1 MARRASTKQAINFA
15 AFDSPGARVIDT
27 PLHEE
32 VQKSYGEYGYSV
44 ITARAL
50 PDARDGLKPSQRRI
64 MFAMEQ
70 MGLRPDRGYVKSSR
84 VVGEVMGK
92 FHPHGDA
99 SIYDTMVRMAQE
111 FQQNTPLID
120 GHGAWGTLDDGAAAS
135 RYTECRLAE
144 VATLLVDG
152 SDEETVD
159 FKPTYDGSG
168 LEPVVLPA
176 AFANV
181 LVNGADGI
189 AVGMSTNMI
198 PHNLGEVIAATRWL
212 VTHPSAG
219 LDKLMEFVPGPDLP
233 TGAILL
239 GLDAVRMAY
248 ETGRGVVRIRAR
260 VEIGPLAASRGRQ
273 AITITEFPY
282 GIGPVKV
289 IEAIQRQTADKRLQ
303 GIADVKTLT
312 DMTTDGE
319 RMVIECRA
327 GVNPQALLA
336 DLYRLTPMEVSFGI
350 NNNVLVNGKPQVL
363 GLKALLE
370 VFLDHRFEVVTRR
383 TRYRLRKARERR
395 HLVEGMLIALD
406 NIDKVVQI
414 IRSSQ
419 DTAQAK
425 ARLVSE
431 LTGVRVS
438 LGGKV
443 VTRSLDEV
451 QAAHILDMP
460 LRRLVNLEVESLRAQ
475 WAQLTEQMARLQAIL
490 DDDGLLRKIV
500 SDELAAVA
508 KAHAGPR
515 LTSLIDGDLKQVLA
529 ASAPAGPLEVSDDPC
544 QVVLSATGLLA
555 RTAAASEEVT
565 ETGRRRSVRTKHDV
579 IAAAVHCTARGQVL
593 LLTSHGRAVKTDVL
607 TLPTLPEQAGIVSL
621 RGGVAALEI
630 VTGLRAGER
639 VMGLATLSDGL
650 PSGSAGVAL
659 GTRSGQVKLTR
670 PEWPVRAEV
679 FDVIG
684 LADGDEVI
692 GTAWLHDTH
701 DTLVFISSDGQV
713 LRFDAGKVRPQG
725 LSGTGM
731 AGISLSPNAHAVW
744 FGAVRSD
751 DNTHGEPQVVVSTGT
766 QVKVTPLVHYPAK
779 GRGTG
784 GVATL
789 RYLSGMNTTIQVAW
803 AGTRPIGCTRSG
815 DAVGLPEPDPRR
827 GGSGIVVTGPDLL
840 GHQIERE

>member
-1 MARRASTKQAINFA
+1 MARKASTKQTINLA

-70 MGLRPDRGYVKSSR
+70 MGLRPERSYVKSSR

-99 SIYDTMVRMAQE
+99 SIYDTMVRMAQD

-144 VATLLVDG
+144 IATLLVDG
-152 SDEETVD
+152 TDEETVD
-159 FKPTYDGSG
+159 FKPTYDGSAV
-168 LEPVVLPA
+168 EPVVLPA
-176 AFANV
+176 GFPNV

-212 VTHPSAG
+212 VTHPNAS
-219 LDKLMEFVPGPDLP
+219 LDRLMEFVPGPDLP
-233 TGAILL
+233 TGGILL
-239 GLDAVRMAY
+239 GLDAVRTAY

-260 VEIGPLAASRGRQ
+260 VEIGPLAGSRGRQ

-289 IEAIQRQTADKRLQ
+289 IEAIQKQTAEKRLN
-303 GIADVKTLT
+303 GIADAKTLT
-312 DMTTDGE
+312 DMTTDGD
-319 RMVIECRA
+319 RMVIECKA

-363 GLKALLE
+363 GLKDLLA

-383 TRYRLRKARERR
+383 TRYRLRKALERR
-395 HLVEGMLIALD
+395 HIVEGMLIALD
-406 NIDKVVQI
+406 NIDKVVKI
-414 IRSSQ
+414 IRGSK
-419 DTAQAK
+419 DTAEAK

-431 LTGVRVS
+431 LVGVRVS
-438 LGGKV
+438 LGGKF
-443 VTRSLDEV
+443 VTRSLDEL

-460 LRRLVNLEVESLRAQ
+460 LRRLVNLEVESLRSE
-475 WAQLTEQMARLQAIL
+475 WAELTQRMAGLQAIL
-490 DDDGLLRKIV
+490 DDDVLLRKVV
-500 SDELAAVA
+500 SDELGAIA

-515 LTSLIDGDLKQVLA
+515 LTSLMDGDLKEVLA
-529 ASAPAGPLEVSDDPC
+529 ASVPAGPLEVADDPC
-544 QVVLSATGLLA
+544 QVLLSSTGLLA
-555 RTAAASEEVT
+555 RTAAESEEVT
-565 ETGRRRSVRTKHDV
+565 ETGRRRSGRSKHDV
-579 IAAAVHCTARGQVL
+579 VAAVVHSTARGQVL
-593 LLTSHGRAVKTDVL
+593 LVTSLGRAFKTDVL

-621 RGGVAALEI
+621 RGGVAAREI

-639 VMGLATLSDGL
+639 VIGLAPVGDRLVAGSPGL
-650 PSGSAGVAL
+650 AL
-659 GTRSGQVKLTR
+659 GTQSGQVKVTK
-670 PEWPVRAEV
+670 PEWPVRSDD
-679 FDVIG
+679 FDVIA
-684 LADGDEVI
+684 LADGDDVT
-692 GTAWLHDTH
+692 GAAWLHDSN

-713 LRFDAGKVRPQG
+713 LRFDAAKVRPQG
-725 LSGTGM
+725 LSGGGM
-731 AGISLSPNAHAVW
+731 AGMSLGTDAKVVW
-744 FGAVRSD
+744 FGAVRTD
-751 DNTHGEPQVVVSTGT
+751 DTAHGEPQVVVSTGS
-766 QVKVTPLVHYPAK
+766 QVKVTPLAEYPAK
-779 GRGTG
+779 GRATG

-789 RYLSGMNTTIQVAW
+789 RYLSGMNPAIQVGW
-803 AGTRPIGCTRSG
+803 AGARPVGCTASG
-815 DAVGLPEPDPRR
+815 GAVELPDPDPRR
-827 GGSGIVVTGPDLL
+827 GGSGVAMTGPDIV
-840 GHQIERE
+840 GHQIERG

>member
-1 MARRASTKQAINFA
+1 MARRESTKQTINLA
-15 AFDSPGARVIDT
+15 AFDTPGARVIDT

-44 ITARAL
+44 ITARGL

-64 MFAMEQ
+64 MFAMAQ
-70 MGLRPDRGYVKSSR
+70 MGLRPERGYVKSSR

-99 SIYDTMVRMAQE
+99 SIYDTMVRMAQD

-135 RYTECRLAE
+135 RYTECRLSP

-152 SDEETVD
+152 TDEETVD
-159 FKPTYDGSG
+159 FRPTYDGSG
-168 LEPVVLPA
+168 VEPVVLPA
-176 AFANV
+176 AFPNL

-212 VTHPSAG
+212 VKHPNAT
-219 LDKLMEFVPGPDLP
+219 LDKLMSFVPGPDLP
-233 TGAILL
+233 TGGILL
-239 GLDAVRMAY
+239 GLDAVRSAY

-260 VEIGPLAASRGRQ
+260 VEIGPLAGSRGRQ

-289 IEAIQRQTADKRLQ
+289 IEAIQKQTGEKRLQ

-319 RMVIECRA
+319 RMVIECKA

-363 GLKALLE
+363 GLKQLLE

-383 TRYRLRKARERR
+383 TRYRLRRAEERR

-406 NIDKVVQI
+406 NIDQVVRI
-414 IRSSQ
+414 IRASL
-419 DTAQAK
+419 DTAEAK
-425 ARLVSE
+425 TRLVAE
-431 LTGVRVS
+431 LAGVRVR
-438 LGGKV
+438 LGGRQ

-460 LRRLVNLEVESLRAQ
+460 LRRLVNLEVETLRTE
-475 WAQLTEQMARLQAIL
+475 WASLTELIAQLQAIL
-490 DDDGLLRKIV
+490 DSDDLLRTVV

-508 KAHAGPR
+508 KDHASPR
-515 LTSLIDGDLKQVLA
+515 LTTLLDGDLKQVLA
-529 ASAPAGPLEVSDDPC
+529 ASVPAGPLEVADDPC
-544 QVVLSATGLLA
+544 QVVLSATGLVA

-565 ETGRRRSVRTKHDV
+565 ETGRRRSARTKHDV
-579 IAAAVHCTARGQVL
+579 IAATVEATARGQVL
-593 LLTSHGRAVKTDVL
+593 LLTNHGRAVKTDVL
-607 TLPTLPEQAGIVSL
+607 TLPTLPEHAGVLSL
-621 RGGVAALEI
+621 RGGVSGTEI
-630 VTGLRAGER
+630 ASGLRPGER
-639 VMGLATLSDGL
+639 VIGLAPLAVPDTAIGL
-650 PSGSAGVAL
+650 AL
-659 GTRSGQVKLTR
+659 GTKHGQVKVTR
-670 PEWPVRAEV
+670 PEWPVRSDV

-684 LADGDEVI
+684 LADGDEVV
-692 GTAWLHDTH
+692 GTTWLSGPADM
-701 DTLVFISSDGQV
+701 VFVSSDGQV
-713 LRFDAGKVRPQG
+713 LRFDAAKVRPQG
-725 LSGTGM
+725 LSGGGM
-731 AGISLSPNAHAVW
+731 AGINLAAGAHVVW
-744 FGAVRSD
+744 FGAVRTD
-751 DNTHGEPQVVVSTGT
+751 DTAHGEPQVVVSSGD
-766 QVKVTPLVHYPAK
+766 QVKVTPLSEYPAK
-779 GRGTG
+779 GRATG

-789 RYLSGMNTTIQVAW
+789 RYLAGQSTTIAVGW
-803 AGTRPIGCTRSG
+803 AGTRPIGCTRTG
-815 DAVGLPEPDPRR
+815 DPVTLPDPDPRR
-827 GGSGIVVTGPDLL
+827 GGSGVTMTGPALL

>member
-1 MARRASTKQAINFA
+1 MARKASTKQTINLA

-70 MGLRPDRGYVKSSR
+70 MGLRPERGYVKSSR

-99 SIYDTMVRMAQE
+99 SIYDTMVRMAQD

-159 FKPTYDGSG
+159 FRPTYDGSG
-168 LEPVVLPA
+168 VEPVVLPA
-176 AFANV
+176 SFPNV

-212 VTHPSAG
+212 VTHPNAS

-233 TGAILL
+233 TGGILI
-239 GLDAVRMAY
+239 GLDAVRTAY
-248 ETGRGVVRIRAR
+248 EAGRGVVRIRAR
-260 VEIGPLAASRGRQ
+260 VEIGALEGSRGRQ

-289 IEAIQRQTADKRLQ
+289 IEAIQKQTADKRLQ

-319 RMVIECRA
+319 RMVIECKA

-425 ARLVSE
+425 ARLVAE
-431 LTGVRVS
+431 LKGGRVR
-438 LGGKV
+438 LGGKL
-443 VTRSLDEV
+443 VTRSLDEL

-460 LRRLVNLEVESLRAQ
+460 LRRLVNLEVESLRAE
-475 WAQLTEQMARLQAIL
+475 WAQLTDQMATLQAIL
-490 DDDGLLRKIV
+490 DDDSLLRRVV

-515 LTSLIDGDLKQVLA
+515 LTSLIDGDLKEVLA

-555 RTAAASEEVT
+555 RTAAASEEVA
-565 ETGRRRSVRTKHDV
+565 EAGRRRSARTKHDV
-579 IAAAVHCTARGQVL
+579 ITAAVDATARGQVL
-593 LLTSHGRAVKTDVL
+593 LLTSRGRAVKTDVL

-621 RGGVAALEI
+621 RGGVAALEL
-630 VTGLRAGER
+630 VTGLQSGER
-639 VMGLATLSDGL
+639 VIGLAPLGDAAEAAGL
-650 PSGSAGVAL
+650 AI
-659 GTRSGQVKLTR
+659 GTRSGQVKVTR
-670 PEWPVRAEV
+670 PEWPVRADV

-684 LADGDEVI
+684 LADADEVV
-692 GTAWLHDTH
+692 GTAWLHSTH

-713 LRFDAGKVRPQG
+713 LRFDAGTVRPQG
-725 LSGTGM
+725 LSGGGM
-731 AGISLSPNAHAVW
+731 AGINLAAEARVVW
-744 FGAVRSD
+744 FGAVRTD
-751 DNTHGEPQVVVSTGT
+751 DTAHGEPHVVVSTGT
-766 QVKVTPLVHYPAK
+766 QVKVTPLSQYPAK
-779 GRGTG
+779 GRATG

-789 RYLSGMNTTIQVAW
+789 RYLSGMNTSIRVAW
-803 AGTRPIGCTRSG
+803 AGPRPIGCTRSG
-815 DAVGLPEPDPRR
+815 EPVGLPEPDPRR
-827 GGSGIVVTGPDLL
+827 GGSGTATTGPHLL
-840 GHQIERE
+840 GHQIDRE

>member
-1 MARRASTKQAINFA
+1 MARKASTKQTINLA

-70 MGLRPDRGYVKSSR
+70 MGLRPERGYVKSSR

-99 SIYDTMVRMAQE
+99 SIYDTMVRMAQD

-159 FKPTYDGSG
+159 FRPTYDGSG
-168 LEPVVLPA
+168 VEPVVLPA
-176 AFANV
+176 SFPNV

-212 VTHPSAG
+212 VTHPNAS

-233 TGAILL
+233 TGGILI
-239 GLDAVRMAY
+239 GLDAVRTAY

-260 VEIGPLAASRGRQ
+260 VEIGALEGSRGRQ

-289 IEAIQRQTADKRLQ
+289 IEAIQKQTADKRLQ

-319 RMVIECRA
+319 RMVIECKA

-383 TRYRLRKARERR
+383 TRYRLRKAGERR

-419 DTAQAK
+419 DTAEAK
-425 ARLVSE
+425 ARLVAE
-431 LTGVRVS
+431 LKGVRVR
-438 LGGKV
+438 LGGKI
-443 VTRSLDEV
+443 VTRSLDEL

-460 LRRLVNLEVESLRAQ
+460 LRRLVNLEVESLRAE
-475 WAQLTEQMARLQAIL
+475 WAELTDQMAALQAIL
-490 DDDGLLRKIV
+490 DDDGLLRKVV

-515 LTSLIDGDLKQVLA
+515 LTSLIDGDLKEVLA
-529 ASAPAGPLEVSDDPC
+529 ASVPAGPLEVSDDPC
-544 QVVLSATGLLA
+544 QVVLSATGLVA
-555 RTAAASEEVT
+555 RTAAASEEVA
-565 ETGRRRSVRTKHDV
+565 EAGRRRSARTKHDV
-579 IAAAVHCTARGQVL
+579 IAAAVQATARGQVL
-593 LLTSHGRAVKTDVL
+593 LLTSRGRAVKTDVL

-621 RGGVAALEI
+621 RGGVAALEL
-630 VTGLRAGER
+630 VTGLQSGER
-639 VMGLATLSDGL
+639 VIGLAPLGDAAESVGL
-650 PSGSAGVAL
+650 AL
-659 GTRSGQVKLTR
+659 GTRSGQVKVTR
-670 PEWPVRAEV
+670 PEWPVRADV

-684 LADGDEVI
+684 LADGDEVV
-692 GTAWLHDTH
+692 GTAWLHSTH

-713 LRFDAGKVRPQG
+713 LRYDAGKVRPQG
-725 LSGTGM
+725 LSGGGM
-731 AGISLSPNAHAVW
+731 AGISLAADARAVW
-744 FGAVRSD
+744 FGAVRTD
-751 DNTHGEPQVVVSTGT
+751 DTAHGEPQVVVSTGD
-766 QVKVTPLVHYPAK
+766 QVKVTPLSQYPPK
-779 GRGTG
+779 GRATG

-789 RYLSGMNTTIQVAW
+789 RYLAGMNSTIQVAW

-827 GGSGIVVTGPDLL
+827 GGSGVAMAGPAVL
-840 GHQIERE
+840 GHQIERG

>member
-1 MARRASTKQAINFA
+1 MARKASTKQTINLA

-70 MGLRPDRGYVKSSR
+70 MGLRPERGYVKSSR

-99 SIYDTMVRMAQE
+99 SIYDTMVRMAQD

-159 FKPTYDGSG
+159 FRPTYDGSG
-168 LEPVVLPA
+168 VEPVVLPA
-176 AFANV
+176 SFPNV

-212 VTHPSAG
+212 VTHPNAS

-233 TGAILL
+233 TGGILI
-239 GLDAVRMAY
+239 GLDAVRTAY

-260 VEIGPLAASRGRQ
+260 VEIGALEGSRGRQ

-289 IEAIQRQTADKRLQ
+289 IEAIQKQTADKRLQ

-319 RMVIECRA
+319 RMVIECKA

-425 ARLVSE
+425 ARLVDE
-431 LTGVRVS
+431 LKGVRVR
-438 LGGKV
+438 LGGKL
-443 VTRSLDEV
+443 VTRSLDEL

-460 LRRLVNLEVESLRAQ
+460 LRRLVNLEVESLRAE
-475 WAQLTEQMARLQAIL
+475 WAELTDQMAALQAIL
-490 DDDGLLRKIV
+490 DDDGLLRKVV

-515 LTSLIDGDLKQVLA
+515 LTSLIDGDLKEVLA

-544 QVVLSATGLLA
+544 QVVLSATGLVA
-555 RTAAASEEVT
+555 RTAAASEEVA
-565 ETGRRRSVRTKHDV
+565 EAGRRRSARTKHDV
-579 IAAAVHCTARGQVL
+579 IAAAVQATARGQVL
-593 LLTSHGRAVKTDVL
+593 LLTSRGRAVKTDVL

-621 RGGVAALEI
+621 RGGMAALEL
-630 VTGLRAGER
+630 VTGLQSGEL
-639 VMGLATLSDGL
+639 VIGLAPLGDGAESVGL
-650 PSGSAGVAL
+650 AL
-659 GTRSGQVKLTR
+659 GTRSGQVKVTR
-670 PEWPVRAEV
+670 PEWPVRADV

-684 LADGDEVI
+684 LADGDEVV
-692 GTAWLHDTH
+692 GTAWLHSTH

-713 LRFDAGKVRPQG
+713 LRYDAGKVRPQG
-725 LSGTGM
+725 LSGGGM
-731 AGISLSPNAHAVW
+731 AGISLAADARAVW
-744 FGAVRSD
+744 FGAVRTD
-751 DNTHGEPQVVVSTGT
+751 DTAHGEPQVVVSTGD
-766 QVKVTPLVHYPAK
+766 QVKVTPLSQYPPK
-779 GRGTG
+779 GRATG
-784 GVATL
+784 GLATL
-789 RYLSGMNTTIQVAW
+789 RYLAGMNSTIQVAW

-815 DAVGLPEPDPRR
+815 DAVALPEPDPRR
-827 GGSGIVVTGPDLL
+827 GGSGVAMAGPAVL
-840 GHQIERE
+840 GHQIERG

>member
-1 MARRASTKQAINFA
+1 MARKASTKQTINLA

-70 MGLRPDRGYVKSSR
+70 MGLRPERGYVKSSR
-84 VVGEVMGK
+84 VVGDVMGK

-135 RYTECRLAE
+135 RYTECRLSE
-144 VATLLVDG
+144 IATLLVDG

-159 FKPTYDGSG
+159 FKPTYDGSA

-176 AFANV
+176 AFPNV

-212 VTHPSAG
+212 VTHPHAG
-219 LDKLMEFVPGPDLP
+219 LDQLMEFVPGPDLP
-233 TGAILL
+233 TGGILL
-239 GLDAVRMAY
+239 GLDAVRSAY

-260 VEIGPLAASRGRQ
+260 VEIGPLAGSRGRQ

-289 IEAIQRQTADKRLQ
+289 IEAIQKQTADKRLQ
-303 GIADVKTLT
+303 GIADAKTLT

-336 DLYRLTPMEVSFGI
+336 DLYRLTPMQVSFGI

-370 VFLDHRFEVVTRR
+370 VFLTHRFEVVTRR
-383 TRYRLRKARERR
+383 TRYRLRQAMQRR
-395 HLVEGMLIALD
+395 HLVEGMLVALD

-414 IRSSQ
+414 IRGSQ

-431 LTGVRVS
+431 LAGVRVG

-443 VTRSLDEV
+443 VTRSLDEL

-460 LRRLVNLEVESLRAQ
+460 LRRLVNLEVESLRSE
-475 WAQLTEQMARLQAIL
+475 WAQLTDRMAGLQAIL
-490 DDDGLLRKIV
+490 DDDGLLRKVV
-500 SDELAAVA
+500 SDELGAIA

-515 LTSLIDGDLKQVLA
+515 LTSLIDGDLKEVLA
-529 ASAPAGPLEVSDDPC
+529 ASVPAGPLEVADDPC
-544 QVVLSATGLLA
+544 QVLLSSTGLLA
-555 RTAAASEEVT
+555 RTAAESEEVA
-565 ETGRRRSVRTKHDV
+565 ETGRRRSGRNKHDV
-579 IAAAVHCTARGQVL
+579 IAAVVQCTARGQVL
-593 LLTSHGRAVKTDVL
+593 LLTSLGRAFKTDVL
-607 TLPTLPEQAGIVSL
+607 TLPPLPEQAGIVSL
-621 RGGVAALEI
+621 RGGIGASEI

-639 VMGLATLSDGL
+639 VIGLAPAGDPLVA
-650 PSGSAGVAL
+650 GSAGLAL
-659 GTRSGQVKLTR
+659 GTRSGQVKVTR
-670 PEWPVRAEV
+670 PEWPVRADA
-679 FDVIG
+679 FDVIS
-684 LADGDEVI
+684 LAAGDDVI
-692 GTAWLHDTH
+692 ATAWLPDGQGTF
-701 DTLVFISSDGQV
+701 VFVSSDGQV
-713 LRFDAGKVRPQG
+713 LRFDADKVRPQG
-725 LSGTGM
+725 LSGGGM
-731 AGISLSPNAHAVW
+731 AGISLGAGAHAVW
-744 FGAVRSD
+744 FGAVRTD
-751 DNTHGEPQVVVSTGT
+751 DTTHGEPQVVVSTGT
-766 QVKVTPLVHYPAK
+766 QVKVTPLSQYPPK
-779 GRGTG
+779 GRATG

-789 RYLSGMNTTIQVAW
+789 RYLAGMNTAIQVAW
-803 AGTRPIGCTRSG
+803 AGTRPVGCTVSG
-815 DAVGLPEPDPRR
+815 DAVQLPEPDPRR
-827 GGSGIVVTGPDLL
+827 GSSGIATTGPDIV
-840 GHQIERE
+840 GHQIERG

>member
-1 MARRASTKQAINFA
+1 MARKASTKQTINLA

-70 MGLRPDRGYVKSSR
+70 MGLRPERGYVKSSR
-84 VVGEVMGK
+84 VVGDVMGK

-99 SIYDTMVRMAQE
+99 SIYDTMVRMAQD

-144 VATLLVDG
+144 IAALLVDG

-159 FKPTYDGSG
+159 FKPTYDGSAV
-168 LEPVVLPA
+168 EPVVLPA
-176 AFANV
+176 GFPNV

-212 VTHPSAG
+212 VTHPNTS

-233 TGAILL
+233 TGGILL
-239 GLDAVRMAY
+239 GLDAVRTAY

-260 VEIGPLAASRGRQ
+260 VEIGPLAGSRGRQ

-289 IEAIQRQTADKRLQ
+289 IEAIQKQTADKRLQ
-303 GIADVKTLT
+303 GIADAKTLT

-319 RMVIECRA
+319 RMVIECKA

-363 GLKALLE
+363 GLKQLLT
-370 VFLDHRFEVVTRR
+370 VFLQHRFEVVTRR
-383 TRYRLRKARERR
+383 TRYRLRKALERR
-395 HLVEGMLIALD
+395 HIVEGMLIALD
-406 NIDKVVQI
+406 NIDKVVKI
-414 IRSSQ
+414 IRGSK
-419 DTAQAK
+419 DTAEAK
-425 ARLVSE
+425 LRLVTE
-431 LTGVRVS
+431 LAGVRVS
-438 LGGKV
+438 LGGKF
-443 VTRSLDEV
+443 VTRTLDEV

-460 LRRLVNLEVESLRAQ
+460 LRRLVNLEVESLRSE
-475 WAQLTEQMARLQAIL
+475 WAELTQRMAGLQAIL
-490 DDDGLLRKIV
+490 DDDVLLRKVV
-500 SDELAAVA
+500 SDELGAIA

-515 LTSLIDGDLKQVLA
+515 LTSLMDGDLKEVLA
-529 ASAPAGPLEVSDDPC
+529 ASVPAGPLEVADDPC
-544 QVVLSATGLLA
+544 QVLLSSTGLLA
-555 RTAAASEEVT
+555 RTAAESEEVT
-565 ETGRRRSVRTKHDV
+565 ETGRRRSGRTKHDV
-579 IAAAVHCTARGQVL
+579 VAAVVHSTARGQVL
-593 LLTSHGRAVKTDVL
+593 LITSLGRAFKTDVL
-607 TLPTLPEQAGIVSL
+607 TLPALPEQAGIVSL
-621 RGGVAALEI
+621 RGGVAAREI
-630 VTGLRAGER
+630 VAGLRPGER
-639 VMGLATLSDGL
+639 AIGLAPVGDGL
-650 PSGSAGVAL
+650 VAGSPGLAL
-659 GTRSGQVKLTR
+659 GTRSGQVKVTK
-670 PEWPVRAEV
+670 PEWPVRSDAFE
-679 FDVIG
+679 VIG

-692 GTAWLHDTH
+692 GVAWLHDAN

-725 LSGTGM
+725 LSGGGM
-731 AGISLSPNAHAVW
+731 AGMSLGTDAQVVW
-744 FGAVRSD
+744 FGAVRTD
-751 DNTHGEPQVVVSTGT
+751 DTAHGEPQVVVSTGS
-766 QVKVTPLVHYPAK
+766 QVKVTPLSAYPTK
-779 GRGTG
+779 GRATG

-789 RYLSGMNTTIQVAW
+789 RYLSGMNVAIEVGW
-803 AGTRPIGCTRSG
+803 AGARPVGCTASG
-815 DAVGLPEPDPRR
+815 GAVELPESDPRR
-827 GGSGIVVTGPDLL
+827 GGSGVVMAGPDTV
-840 GHQIERE
+840 GHQVERG

>member
-1 MARRASTKQAINFA
+1 MARKGSTKQTINLA

-70 MGLRPDRGYVKSSR
+70 MGLRPERGYVKSSR

-99 SIYDTMVRMAQE
+99 SIYDTMVRMAQD

-144 VATLLVDG
+144 IATLLVDG

-159 FKPTYDGSG
+159 FKATYDGSAV
-168 LEPVVLPA
+168 EPVVLPA
-176 AFANV
+176 AFPNV

-212 VTHPSAG
+212 VTHPTAS

-233 TGAILL
+233 TGGILL
-239 GLDAVRMAY
+239 GLDAVRTAY

-260 VEIGPLAASRGRQ
+260 VEIGPLAGSRGRQ

-289 IEAIQRQTADKRLQ
+289 IEAIQKQTAEKRLQ
-303 GIADVKTLT
+303 GIADAKTLT
-312 DMTTDGE
+312 DMTTDGD
-319 RMVIECRA
+319 RMVIECKA

-350 NNNVLVNGKPQVL
+350 NNNVLVHGKPQVL
-363 GLKALLE
+363 GLKDLLA

-383 TRYRLRKARERR
+383 TRYRLRKALERR

-406 NIDKVVQI
+406 NIDKVVKI
-414 IRSSQ
+414 IRGSK
-419 DTAQAK
+419 DTAEAK

-431 LTGVRVS
+431 LAGVRVS
-438 LGGKV
+438 LGGKF
-443 VTRSLDEV
+443 VTRSLDDV

-460 LRRLVNLEVESLRAQ
+460 LRRLVNLEVESLRSE
-475 WAQLTEQMARLQAIL
+475 WAELTQRMAGLQAIL
-490 DDDGLLRKIV
+490 DDDVLLRKVV
-500 SDELAAVA
+500 SDELGAIA

-515 LTSLIDGDLKQVLA
+515 LTSLMDGDLKEVLA
-529 ASAPAGPLEVSDDPC
+529 ASVPAGPLEVADDPC
-544 QVVLSATGLLA
+544 QVLLSSTGLLA
-555 RTAAASEEVT
+555 RTAAESEEAT
-565 ETGRRRSVRTKHDV
+565 ETGRRRSGRTKHDV
-579 IAAAVHCTARGQVL
+579 VAAVVHSTARGQVL
-593 LLTSHGRAVKTDVL
+593 LITSLGRAFKTDVL
-607 TLPTLPEQAGIVSL
+607 TLPALPEQAGIVSL
-621 RGGVAALEI
+621 RGGIAAREI
-630 VTGLRAGER
+630 VTGLHVGER
-639 VMGLATLSDGL
+639 VIGLGPVGDGL
-650 PSGSAGVAL
+650 LAGSPGLAL
-659 GTRSGQVKLTR
+659 GTRSGQVKVTK
-670 PEWPVRAEV
+670 PEWPVRSDA

-684 LADGDEVI
+684 LVDGDEVM
-692 GTAWLHDTH
+692 GVAWLQDAN

-713 LRFDAGKVRPQG
+713 LRFDAEKVRPQG
-725 LSGTGM
+725 LPGGGIAGM
-731 AGISLSPNAHAVW
+731 SLGANARVVW
-744 FGAVRSD
+744 FGAVRTD
-751 DNTHGEPQVVVSTGT
+751 DTTHGEPQVVVSTGS
-766 QVKVTPLVHYPAK
+766 QVKVTPLSAYPAK
-779 GRGTG
+779 GRATG
-784 GVATL
+784 GVATM
-789 RYLSGMNTTIQVAW
+789 RYLSGMNAAIQVAW
-803 AGTRPIGCTRSG
+803 AGPRPVGCTVSG
-815 DAVGLPEPDPRR
+815 DAVELPEPDPRR
-827 GGSGIVVTGPDLL
+827 GGSGVVMIGPDIV

>member
-1 MARRASTKQAINFA
+1 MARKASTKQTINLA

-70 MGLRPDRGYVKSSR
+70 MGLRPERGYVKSSR

-99 SIYDTMVRMAQE
+99 SIYDTMVRMAQD

-159 FKPTYDGSG
+159 FRPTYDGSG
-168 LEPVVLPA
+168 VEPVVLPA
-176 AFANV
+176 SFPNV

-212 VTHPSAG
+212 VTHPNAS

-233 TGAILL
+233 TGGILI
-239 GLDAVRMAY
+239 GLDAVRTAY

-260 VEIGPLAASRGRQ
+260 VEIGALEGSRGRQ

-289 IEAIQRQTADKRLQ
+289 IEAIQKQTADKRLQ

-319 RMVIECRA
+319 RMVIECKA

-425 ARLVSE
+425 ARLVDE
-431 LTGVRVS
+431 LKGVRVR
-438 LGGKV
+438 LGGKL
-443 VTRSLDEV
+443 VTRSLDEL

-460 LRRLVNLEVESLRAQ
+460 LRRLVNLEVESLRAE
-475 WAQLTEQMARLQAIL
+475 WAELTDQMAALQAIL
-490 DDDGLLRKIV
+490 DDDGLLRKVV

-515 LTSLIDGDLKQVLA
+515 LTSLIDGDLKEVLA

-544 QVVLSATGLLA
+544 QVVLSATGLVA
-555 RTAAASEEVT
+555 RTAAASEEVA
-565 ETGRRRSVRTKHDV
+565 EAGRRRSARTKHDV
-579 IAAAVHCTARGQVL
+579 IAAAVQATARGQVL
-593 LLTSHGRAVKTDVL
+593 LLTSRGRAVKTDVL

-621 RGGVAALEI
+621 RGGVAALEL
-630 VTGLRAGER
+630 VTGLQSGEL
-639 VMGLATLSDGL
+639 VIGLAPLGDGAESVGL
-650 PSGSAGVAL
+650 AL
-659 GTRSGQVKLTR
+659 GTRSGQVKVTR
-670 PEWPVRAEV
+670 PEWPVRADV

-684 LADGDEVI
+684 LADGDEVV
-692 GTAWLHDTH
+692 GTAWLHSTH

-713 LRFDAGKVRPQG
+713 LRYDAGKVRPQG
-725 LSGTGM
+725 LSGGGM
-731 AGISLSPNAHAVW
+731 AGISLAADARAVW
-744 FGAVRSD
+744 FGAVRTD
-751 DNTHGEPQVVVSTGT
+751 DTAHGEPQVVVSTGD
-766 QVKVTPLVHYPAK
+766 QVKVTPLSQYPPK
-779 GRGTG
+779 GRATG
-784 GVATL
+784 GLATL
-789 RYLSGMNTTIQVAW
+789 RYLAGMNSTIQVAW

-827 GGSGIVVTGPDLL
+827 GGSGVAMAGPAVL
-840 GHQIERE
+840 GHQIERG

>member
-1 MARRASTKQAINFA
+1 MARKASTKQAINLA

-70 MGLRPDRGYVKSSR
+70 MGLRPERGYVKSSR

-99 SIYDTMVRMAQE
+99 SIYDTMVRMAQD

-144 VATLLVDG
+144 IAALLVDG
-152 SDEETVD
+152 TDEETVD
-159 FKPTYDGSG
+159 FKPTYDGSAV
-168 LEPVVLPA
+168 EPVVLPA
-176 AFANV
+176 GFPNV

-212 VTHPSAG
+212 VTHPNAS
-219 LDKLMEFVPGPDLP
+219 LDRLMEFVPGPDLP
-233 TGAILL
+233 TGGILL
-239 GLDAVRMAY
+239 GLDAVRTAY

-260 VEIGPLAASRGRQ
+260 VEIGPLAGSRGRQ

-289 IEAIQRQTADKRLQ
+289 IEAIQKQTAEKRLQ
-303 GIADVKTLT
+303 GIADAKTLT

-319 RMVIECRA
+319 RMVIECKA

-363 GLKALLE
+363 GLKDLLA

-383 TRYRLRKARERR
+383 TRYRLRKALERR
-395 HLVEGMLIALD
+395 HLVEGMLNALD
-406 NIDKVVQI
+406 NIDKVVKI
-414 IRSSQ
+414 IRGSK
-419 DTAQAK
+419 DTAEAK

-431 LTGVRVS
+431 LAGVRVS

-460 LRRLVNLEVESLRAQ
+460 LRRLVNLEVESLRSE
-475 WAQLTEQMARLQAIL
+475 WAELTERMAGLQAIL
-490 DDDGLLRKIV
+490 DDDVLLRKVV
-500 SDELAAVA
+500 SDELGAIA

-515 LTSLIDGDLKQVLA
+515 LTSLMDGDLKEVLA
-529 ASAPAGPLEVSDDPC
+529 ASVPAGPLEVADDPC
-544 QVVLSATGLLA
+544 QVLLSSTGLLA
-555 RTAAASEEVT
+555 RTAAESEEVT
-565 ETGRRRSVRTKHDV
+565 ETGRRRSGRTKHDV
-579 IAAAVHCTARGQVL
+579 VAAVVHSTARGQVL
-593 LLTSHGRAVKTDVL
+593 LVTSLGRAFKTDVL
-607 TLPTLPEQAGIVSL
+607 TLPTLPEQAGNVSL
-621 RGGVAALEI
+621 RGGIAAREI

-639 VMGLATLSDGL
+639 VIGLAPVGDGL
-650 PSGSAGVAL
+650 LAGSPGLAL
-659 GTRSGQVKLTR
+659 GTRSGHVKVTK
-670 PEWPVRAEV
+670 PEWPVRSDA

-684 LADGDEVI
+684 LADGDEVA
-692 GTAWLHDTH
+692 GVAWLHDSN

-725 LSGTGM
+725 LPGGGIAGMSLGTD
-731 AGISLSPNAHAVW
+731 AKVVW
-744 FGAVRSD
+744 FGAVRTD
-751 DNTHGEPQVVVSTGT
+751 DTSHGEPQVVVSTGS
-766 QVKVTPLVHYPAK
+766 QVKVTPLSAYPAK
-779 GRGTG
+779 GRATG

-789 RYLSGMNTTIQVAW
+789 RYLSGMNMAIQVAW
-803 AGTRPIGCTRSG
+803 TGARPVGCSVSG
-815 DAVGLPEPDPRR
+815 DAVELPESDPRR
-827 GGSGIVVTGPDLL
+827 GGSGVVMAGPDIV
-840 GHQIERE
+840 GHQIERG

>member
-1 MARRASTKQAINFA
+1 MARKGSTKQTINLA
-15 AFDSPGARVIDT
+15 AFDSPGARVIDM

-84 VVGEVMGK
+84 VVGDVMGK

-99 SIYDTMVRMAQE
+99 SIYDTMTRMAQE

-144 VATLLVDG
+144 IATLLVDG

-159 FKPTYDGSG
+159 FKPTYDGSAV
-168 LEPVVLPA
+168 EPVVLPA
-176 AFANV
+176 AFPNV

-212 VTHPSAG
+212 VKHPNSS

-233 TGAILL
+233 TGGILL
-239 GLDAVRMAY
+239 GLDAVRRAY

-260 VEIGPLAASRGRQ
+260 VEIGPLAGSRGRQ

-289 IEAIQRQTADKRLQ
+289 IEAIQKQTAEKRLQ
-303 GIADVKTLT
+303 GIADAKTLT

-336 DLYRLTPMEVSFGI
+336 DLYRLTPMEVSFGV
-350 NNNVLVNGKPQVL
+350 NNNVLVDGKPQVL
-363 GLKALLE
+363 GLKELLA
-370 VFLDHRFEVVTRR
+370 VFLEHRFEVVLRR
-383 TRYRLRKARERR
+383 TRYRLRKALERR
-395 HLVEGMLIALD
+395 HIVEGMLIALD
-406 NIDKVVQI
+406 NIDKVVKI
-414 IRSSQ
+414 IRGSK
-419 DTAQAK
+419 DTTEAK

-431 LTGVRVS
+431 LAGVRVS

-451 QAAHILDMP
+451 QATHILDMP
-460 LRRLVNLEVESLRAQ
+460 LRRLVNLELESLRTE
-475 WAQLTEQMARLQAIL
+475 WVELTERMAGLQAIL
-490 DDDGLLRKIV
+490 DDDALLRKVV
-500 SDELAAVA
+500 SEELAAIA

-515 LTSLIDGDLKQVLA
+515 LTSLMDGDLKEVLA
-529 ASAPAGPLEVSDDPC
+529 ASVPAGPLEVADDPC
-544 QVVLSATGLLA
+544 QVLLSSTGLLA
-555 RTAAASEEVT
+555 RTVAESEEAT
-565 ETGRRRSVRTKHDV
+565 ETGRRRSGRTKHDV
-579 IAAAVHCTARGQVL
+579 VAAVVHTTARGQVL
-593 LLTSHGRAVKTDVL
+593 LVTNQGRAFKTDVL
-607 TLPTLPEQAGIVSL
+607 TLPPLPERAGVVSL
-621 RGGVAALEI
+621 RGGIAASEI
-630 VTGLRAGER
+630 VTGLRTGER
-639 VMGLATLSDGL
+639 IIGLAPAGDGL
-650 PSGSAGVAL
+650 LASSPGLAL
-659 GTRSGQVKLTR
+659 GTRSGQVKVTK
-670 PEWPVRAEV
+670 PDWPVRSDD

-684 LADGDEVI
+684 LAEGDEVV
-692 GTAWLHDTH
+692 GVAWLHDLT
-701 DTLVFISSDGQV
+701 DALVFISSDGHV

-725 LSGTGM
+725 LSGGGIAGMSLGATGQV
-731 AGISLSPNAHAVW
+731 VW
-744 FGAVRSD
+744 FGAVRTD
-751 DNTHGEPQVVVSTGT
+751 DTAHGEPQVVVSTGT
-766 QVKVTPLVHYPAK
+766 QVKVSPLSEYPAK
-779 GRGTG
+779 GRATG

-789 RYLSGMNTTIQVAW
+789 RYLAGLNAAIQVAW
-803 AGTRPIGCTRSG
+803 AGARPVGCSTPG
-815 DAVGLPEPDPRR
+815 DAVELPDSDPRR
-827 GGSGIVVTGPDLL
+827 GGSGVVMTGPDIV
-840 GHQIERE
+840 GHQIERG

>member
-1 MARRASTKQAINFA
+1 MARKASTKQTINLA

-70 MGLRPDRGYVKSSR
+70 MGLRPERGYVKSSR
-84 VVGEVMGK
+84 VVGDVMGK

-99 SIYDTMVRMAQE
+99 SIYDTMVRMAQD

-144 VATLLVDG
+144 IAALLVDG

-159 FKPTYDGSG
+159 FKPTYDGSAV
-168 LEPVVLPA
+168 EPVVLPA
-176 AFANV
+176 GFPNV

-212 VTHPSAG
+212 VTHPNAS

-233 TGAILL
+233 TGGILL
-239 GLDAVRMAY
+239 GLDAVRTAY

-260 VEIGPLAASRGRQ
+260 VEIGPLAGSRGRQ

-289 IEAIQRQTADKRLQ
+289 IEAIQKQTADKRLQ
-303 GIADVKTLT
+303 GIADAKTLT

-319 RMVIECRA
+319 RMVIECKA

-363 GLKALLE
+363 GLKQLLT
-370 VFLDHRFEVVTRR
+370 VFLQHRFEVVTRR
-383 TRYRLRKARERR
+383 TRYRLRKALERR
-395 HLVEGMLIALD
+395 HIVEGMLIALD
-406 NIDKVVQI
+406 NIDKVVKI
-414 IRSSQ
+414 IRGSK
-419 DTAQAK
+419 DTAEAK
-425 ARLVSE
+425 LRLVTE
-431 LTGVRVS
+431 LAGVRVS
-438 LGGKV
+438 LGGKF
-443 VTRSLDEV
+443 VTRTLDEV

-460 LRRLVNLEVESLRAQ
+460 LRRLVNLEVESLRSE
-475 WAQLTEQMARLQAIL
+475 WAELTQRMAGLQAIL
-490 DDDGLLRKIV
+490 DDDVLLRKVV
-500 SDELAAVA
+500 SDELGAIA

-515 LTSLIDGDLKQVLA
+515 LTSLMDGDLKEVLA
-529 ASAPAGPLEVSDDPC
+529 ASVPAGPLEVADDPC
-544 QVVLSATGLLA
+544 QVLLSSTGLLA
-555 RTAAASEEVT
+555 RTAAESEEVT
-565 ETGRRRSVRTKHDV
+565 ETGRRRSGRTKHDV
-579 IAAAVHCTARGQVL
+579 VAAVVHSTARGQVL
-593 LLTSHGRAVKTDVL
+593 LITSLGRAFKTDVL
-607 TLPTLPEQAGIVSL
+607 TLPALPEQAGIVSL
-621 RGGVAALEI
+621 RGGVAAREI
-630 VTGLRAGER
+630 VAGLRPGER
-639 VMGLATLSDGL
+639 AIGLAPVGDGL
-650 PSGSAGVAL
+650 VAGSPGLAL
-659 GTRSGQVKLTR
+659 GTRSGQVKVTK
-670 PEWPVRAEV
+670 PEWPVRSDAFE
-679 FDVIG
+679 VIG

-692 GTAWLHDTH
+692 GVAWLHDAN

-725 LSGTGM
+725 LSGGGM
-731 AGISLSPNAHAVW
+731 AGMSLGTDAQVVW
-744 FGAVRSD
+744 FGAVRTD
-751 DNTHGEPQVVVSTGT
+751 DTAHGEPQVVVSTGS
-766 QVKVTPLVHYPAK
+766 QVKVTPLSAYPTK
-779 GRGTG
+779 GRATG

-789 RYLSGMNTTIQVAW
+789 RYLSGMNVAIEVGW
-803 AGTRPIGCTRSG
+803 AGARPVGCTASG
-815 DAVGLPEPDPRR
+815 GAVELPESDPRR
-827 GGSGIVVTGPDLL
+827 GGSGVVMAGPDTV
-840 GHQIERE
+840 GHQVERG